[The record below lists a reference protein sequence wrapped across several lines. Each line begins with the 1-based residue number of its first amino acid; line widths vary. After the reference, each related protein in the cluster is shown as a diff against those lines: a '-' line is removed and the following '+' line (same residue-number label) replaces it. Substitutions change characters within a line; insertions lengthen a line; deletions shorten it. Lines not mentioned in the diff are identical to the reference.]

1 MEQQNAKHQNL
12 TLKDEEN
19 KMEES
24 KLKEM
29 NDPELM

>member
-1 MEQQNAKHQNL
+1 MEQQNAKHQYS